1 MSIEYVSFE
10 VAKLLKQKSFYWAC
24 HAYYDRDGFLYIN
37 PISTINADDEIPD
50 SCIACPTY
58 FMAQRWLR
66 EKEDIHIVIE
76 CKPDRQY
83 YYKIYYLDAGSLIS
97 QSNKCWDSY
106 ERTLNEAILEAF
118 KIH

>member
-24 HAYYDRDGFLYIN
+24 YAYYDRDGFLYIN

-83 YYKIYYLDAGSLIS
+83 YYKIYYLDTGSLIS
-97 QSNKCWDSY
+97 QSDKCWDSY